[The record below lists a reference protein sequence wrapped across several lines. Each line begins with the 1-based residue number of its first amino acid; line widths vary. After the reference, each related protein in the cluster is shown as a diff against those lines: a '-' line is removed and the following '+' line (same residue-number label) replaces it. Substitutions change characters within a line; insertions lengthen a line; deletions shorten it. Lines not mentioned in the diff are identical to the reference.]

1 LIIEILASR
10 PVAAPIIL
18 SLLSVVGLVLCDYRG
33 FLGGRFICKPL
44 AAMAFIWLALIA
56 GALESS
62 YGQVLLLG
70 LILAA
75 TGDIL
80 LMFESEAAFLAGLVA
95 FLCGHLLYAL
105 AFLQL
110 PLNLLAV
117 SLSLAPAAILV
128 GGSLLWLRGH
138 LSGPM
143 RYAVPAYMI
152 VIAGMLVCAGG
163 TWGQPGALLIIT
175 GAWGF
180 ALSDLAVARR
190 QFICTDPWNQLCGT
204 PLYFGSQM
212 LLALSVIFHAA

>member
-1 LIIEILASR
+1 MIIEILASR

-95 FLCGHLLYAL
+95 FLWSSA
-105 AFLQL
+105 
-110 PLNLLAV
+110 
-117 SLSLAPAAILV
+117 
-128 GGSLLWLRGH
+128 
-138 LSGPM
+138 
-143 RYAVPAYMI
+143 
-152 VIAGMLVCAGG
+152 VCAGLPAAATQPACSEPFPG
-163 TWGQPGALLIIT
+163 TRSDPGGRQPALAQGAPERPHALCSAGLHDCHRRHARLCRRHL
-175 GAWGF
+175 GATR
-180 ALSDLAVARR
+180 S
-190 QFICTDPWNQLCGT
+190 T
-204 PLYFGSQM
+204 PYHHRGLGIRSF
-212 LLALSVIFHAA
+212 